1 MKYLLSLLL
10 SFSISYASFDN
21 INSFEADFTQTVTN
35 DKDNSLVYKGS
46 IVASK
51 PQNALWVYK
60 KPIQKEVYISK
71 LNVTVVEPEIEQ
83 VIIRSIDS
91 NLDFFNMI
99 KNAKKIKE
107 NVYEAIYGDSKFIIT
122 TNNTIIKSISYVD
135 EFENK
140 INIIFE
146 NQKQNKEI
154 DMEIFTPKYPL
165 EFDIIRD

>member
-10 SFSISYASFDN
+10 SFSVSYASFDN

-35 DKDNSLVYKGS
+35 DKDSSLVYKGS

-60 KPIQKEVYISK
+60 KPIQKEVYISN

-165 EFDIIRD
+165 EFDVIRD